1 MTNED
6 EKIKTAAE
14 FIKKSKYLVSFMG
27 AGVSVESGVPAF
39 RGEGGLWTQ
48 YDPKVLDI
56 DYFMKYPEKS
66 WPVIIE
72 IFYQYMGKAKPNAAH
87 LILAKWEKKSLL
99 KKIITQNIDN
109 LHYEAGNR
117 NIVEFHGNTR
127 NLICLNCGKVYKVDK
142 KLLENIPPRCSACQ
156 SILKPDF
163 VFFGE
168 AIPVEAYSDSIQ
180 AAQKC
185 DVLIVIGT
193 TGEVMPA
200 NLIPELAKNNGA
212 RVIEINPRIS
222 EHTQAV
228 TDVFLPMKA
237 TEAMI
242 ALDEAIYSSSAE

>member
-1 MTNED
+1 MTNQE
-6 EKIKTAAE
+6 ERIRTAAE
-14 FIKKSKYLVSFMG
+14 FIKKSKYLVTFTG

-39 RGEGGLWTQ
+39 RGQGGLWTK

-56 DYFMKYPEKS
+56 DYFMKFPEKS

-87 LILAKWEKKSLL
+87 LILAKWEKKGLL
-99 KKIITQNIDN
+99 QMIITQNIDN

-117 NIVEFHGNTR
+117 NIIEFHGNTR
-127 NLICLNCGKVYKVDK
+127 NLICLECRKIYKVDK
-142 KLLENIPPRCSACQ
+142 NLLENIPPRCSVCK

-168 AIPVEAYSDSIQ
+168 AIPTEAYSACIQ

-200 NLIPELAKNNGA
+200 NLIPGLAKNNGA
-212 RVIEINPRIS
+212 RIIEINPHIS
-222 EHTQAV
+222 EHTQVV
-228 TDVFLPMKA
+228 TDVFLPIKA
-237 TEAMI
+237 SEAMM
-242 ALDEAIYSSSAE
+242 ALDEAIYSSSVE